1 MPSIKV
7 QGMTCN
13 HCKASVTEAVS
24 KVPGVASVNVDLLK
38 GEATWTENAPVDVN
52 AIRAA
57 IENIGFDVPE

>member
-13 HCKASVTEAVS
+13 HCKASVTDAVS

-38 GEATWTENAPVDVN
+38 GEAAWTENAPVDRSKVRE
-52 AIRAA
+52 AIV
-57 IENIGFDVPE
+57 NIGFDVQE

>member
-7 QGMTCN
+7 KGMTCN

-24 KVPGVASVNVDLLK
+24 KIPGVDSVDVDLQK
-38 GEATWTENAPVDVN
+38 GEASWTEKAPVDIK

-57 IENIGFDVPE
+57 ITDIGFDVPE

>member
-24 KVPGVASVNVDLLK
+24 KVPGVASVDVDLLK
-38 GEATWTENAPVDVN
+38 GEAAWTESAPVDVN

-57 IENIGFDVPE
+57 IQDIGFDVPE

>member
-1 MPSIKV
+1 MPSINV

-38 GEATWTENAPVDVN
+38 GEASWTENAPVDKAKVRE
-52 AIRAA
+52 AI
-57 IENIGFDVPE
+57 INIGFEVPD